1 MKRTRLLLLI
11 IASLSVG
18 TMYSQEQRP
27 DTLVN
32 LEAIEI
38 VGHEGQPEA
47 FTVDKLNRMQLDVL
61 PVKDV
66 GTAMRNIPNVN
77 GIRKGG
83 AVLDPVVR
91 GFKYSQLNVQLNGGQ
106 KIEGGC
112 PNRMDP
118 ATAHV
123 DVDDIRSLEVI
134 KGPFA
139 LRYGP
144 NFGGV
149 VNMKTLQPGPSRDFR
164 IHVGGLMGYESNWN
178 GFKQRLLVDGGN
190 DKVFFSLSGNMKK
203 YNDYEDGNGN
213 VVSSAF
219 DRYNYTAQLG
229 GSPFKNN
236 YLIVSYDRS
245 YGRNINFPALPM
257 DEREDNTHLASLD
270 YKAINISERFTEFNA
285 KFYLS
290 DVSHLMDNKE
300 RPFSDTV
307 VAVSDIQ
314 ARNYGFRVDGSFEFG
329 ENIFIIGTDYEHILK
344 DGTRTKT
351 KILEPTMPIFI
362 EDLWND
368 AQIQNNGLFALYRR
382 SFGDLTLD
390 ASLRV
395 DFNQA
400 KSGELKLEKMGN
412 VIYENADVESNF
424 TNLSASAGIR
434 YQLVE
439 KILLKFALGRGVR
452 SPDMNE
458 RFIMFLPVGYD
469 NYDYLGNPDLAP
481 EINNELDI
489 SGEFTTPAGC
499 KMVVGGFFSYVQD
512 YITARLLPES
522 EAKPQT
528 KGVYG
533 VKQFYNEDHVY
544 LYGVEFTYQTNPSWK
559 WGMNMRAAGTWGINP
574 EATAYVIENGE
585 VTGTEAI
592 DNDPLPEIPPFEG
605 AIELYYRFFKGKLI
619 PALDLRMVAEQKN
632 ISQAYGEDET
642 PGFVLLNFNI
652 LYDFNDNLRLTG
664 GVSNI
669 FNKAYYE
676 HLNRRIIGGKGNL
689 YEPGRIF
696 YLSVYFNI

>member
-1 MKRTRLLLLI
+1 MKRTCLLLLLPLFFF
-11 IASLSVG
+11 SG
-18 TMYSQEQRP
+18 TIFAQEHIP

-32 LEAIEI
+32 LETVDI
-38 VGHEGQPEA
+38 VGHENPEPA
-47 FTVDKLNRMQLDVL
+47 FTVDKLDRMQLEVL
-61 PVKDV
+61 PINDI

-123 DVDDIRSLEVI
+123 DIDDVRSLEVI

-149 VNMKTLQPGPSRDFR
+149 VNMKTLQPRPSRDFR
-164 IHVGGLMGYESNWN
+164 INVGGMMGYESNWN
-178 GFKQRLLVDGGN
+178 GFKQRLSVDGGN
-190 DKVFFSLSGNMKK
+190 NKVFFSLSGNMKK
-203 YNDYEDGNGN
+203 FNDYEDGNGN
-213 VVSSAF
+213 VVSSAY

-229 GSPFKNN
+229 VSPFKNN
-236 YLIVSYDRS
+236 YLTFSYDRS
-245 YGRNINFPALPM
+245 YGRNIHFPALPM
-257 DEREDNTHLASLD
+257 DEREDNTHLASFD
-270 YKAINISERFTEFNA
+270 YKGIKISERFTEFNA
-285 KFYLS
+285 KFYFS

-314 ARNYGFRVDGSFEFG
+314 ARNYGFRLDGSFEFG
-329 ENIFIIGTDYEHILK
+329 ENIFVFGTDYEHILK
-344 DGTRTKT
+344 DGQRTKT
-351 KILEPTMPIFI
+351 KILEPTMPVFT
-362 EDLWND
+362 EDLWKD

-382 SFGDLTLD
+382 IFGKLTLD
-390 ASLRV
+390 ASIRV
-395 DFNQA
+395 DFNRA
-400 KSGELKLEKMGN
+400 NSGVLSLEKMGN
-412 VIYENADVESNF
+412 VIYENSDVESDF
-424 TNLSASAGIR
+424 TNISASAGLR

-439 KILLKFALGRGVR
+439 KVLLKFALGRGVR

-458 RFIMFLPVGYD
+458 RYIMFLPVGYD
-469 NYDYLGNPDLAP
+469 NYDYLGNPMLNP
-481 EINNELDI
+481 EANNEIDV
-489 SGEFTTPAGC
+489 SGEITTPVGC
-499 KMVVGGFFSYVQD
+499 KVVIGGFFSYVQD

-533 VKQFYNEDHVY
+533 VKQFYNEDYVY
-544 LYGVEFTYQTNPSWK
+544 LYGVEFTYQTNPVWK

-574 EATAYVIENGE
+574 EATAYIIENGE
-585 VTGTEAI
+585 VTGSETI
-592 DNDPLPEIPPFEG
+592 KNDPLPEIPPFEG
-605 AIELYYRFFKGKLI
+605 AIEVYYRFFQGKLI
-619 PALDLRMVAEQKN
+619 PALDLRMVSEQKN
-632 ISQAYGEDET
+632 ISQAYGEDVT
-642 PGFVLLNFNI
+642 PGFILLNFNF
-652 LYDFNDNLRLTG
+652 LYDFNENLRLTG

-669 FNKAYYE
+669 LNNAYYE

-696 YLSVYFNI
+696 YLSIYFNI